1 MTISMKPVVS
11 SNISTVGFDAGK
23 KRLCVQFQ
31 TGKCYEYTDVSSE
44 TFVKLITAQ
53 STGKSFSELI
63 KKGGFKFKQI
73 KLEDV

>member
-11 SNISTVGFDAGK
+11 SNIATVGFDADK

-31 TGKCYEYTDVSSE
+31 TGQCYEYTDVSSE
-44 TFVKLITAQ
+44 TFVKFITAQ
-53 STGKSFSELI
+53 STGKAFNELI

-73 KLEDV
+73 ELDEI